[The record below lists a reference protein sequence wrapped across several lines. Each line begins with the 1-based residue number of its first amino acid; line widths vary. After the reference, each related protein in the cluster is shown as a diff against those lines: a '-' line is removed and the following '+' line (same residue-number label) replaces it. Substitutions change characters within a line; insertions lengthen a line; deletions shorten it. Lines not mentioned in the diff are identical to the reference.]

1 LNARFSIIPIALSA
15 LLVSNAAFAD
25 EVSPKGKG
33 IAGGALLGAE
43 VAVMTEAI
51 IGLDNPWWYAA
62 GVAGGAGGGAVGG
75 YYIEKGGSA
84 GLPVAML
91 VAGMALFIPTC
102 IVYLDATD
110 ESGMPVESEPVPP
123 ADQARLGPA
132 LVQATLAHSTLLPST
147 LLPSTQAAVTLRV
160 PSIEISETR
169 VSEELRSLGV
179 TEHTEVNVAL
189 FGGTF

>member
-1 LNARFSIIPIALSA
+1 MNARFSIIPIALSA
-15 LLVSNAAFAD
+15 VLVSNAALAE

-33 IAGGALLGAE
+33 ITGGALLGAE
-43 VAVMTEAI
+43 VAVITEAI
-51 IGLDNPWWYAA
+51 IGLENPWWYAA

-91 VAGMALFIPTC
+91 VAGMALLIPTC

-110 ESGMPVESEPVPP
+110 ESDMPVDSEPVPP
-123 ADQARLGPA
+123 ASQARLTPA
-132 LVQATLAHSTLLPST
+132 LAH
-147 LLPSTQAAVTLRV
+147 AALVHAADGSVSLSV
-160 PSIEISETR
+160 PSVEIYETS